1 MNAGEL
7 FKLGRLHEAIE
18 AQTQEVKSHPAD
30 HGKRLFL
37 FELLAFAGDLD
48 RAQRQ
53 IDVVRYEE
61 VELEAATQA
70 YRQLLDAERARRH
83 LFQDGTPPQ
92 SLAAP
97 PEHVGLRLQALDQL
111 RQNRADEAAELLA
124 RPAAASHEIKGTLNG
139 KPFDVLR
146 DADDLFGSVLEVMSR
161 GAYFWV
167 PLEQVESL
175 TLNAPRYPRDLL
187 WMPAHLSVRGGPE
200 GDVFLPALYPGSHE
214 HADETIKLGRSTEW
228 KTVADGLVRGQGA
241 RMFLAG
247 EDAAALLEW
256 RELVVAR

>member
-1 MNAGEL
+1 MNAGEF

-37 FELLAFAGDLD
+37 FELLAFAGELD

-53 IDVVRYEE
+53 IEVVRFDE

-70 YRQLLDAERARRH
+70 YRQLLDAERARRR
-83 LFQDGTPPQ
+83 LFHEGTPPQ
-92 SLAAP
+92 SLAPP
-97 PEHVGLRLQALDQL
+97 PEHIGLRLQALDCL
-111 RQNRADEAAELLA
+111 RQNRPSEAAELLSK
-124 RPAAASHEIKGTLNG
+124 PAVASHDIKGTLNG

-146 DADDLFGSVLEVMSR
+146 DADDLFGSVLEVMSK

-175 TLNAPRYPRDLL
+175 SLNAPRFPRDLL
-187 WMPAHLSVRGGPE
+187 WMP
-200 GDVFLPALYPGSHE
+200 
-214 HADETIKLGRSTEW
+214 
-228 KTVADGLVRGQGA
+228 
-241 RMFLAG
+241 
-247 EDAAALLEW
+247 
-256 RELVVAR
+256 